1 MLTTA
6 QLDALRAVQE
16 AYPDARMALIGAAA
30 LALHLPMEW
39 RTTADIDL
47 VVAISIA
54 DLTALLGLPGWK
66 RDANRQQRW
75 VAPNGVLV
83 DLIPASPEALGKREL
98 VWPNGHVM
106 NLGGIPLALR
116 ATPVALAE
124 GVSVP
129 VPSVPVIALLKMAA
143 YLDRPSERDK
153 DLKDLTHIWDSYPPA
168 ADDRFFSEDIA
179 SRQLDEPRARAFI
192 LGAELRAIVDQQDA
206 VVVEHFLERTAEG
219 HGWARLLANSPW
231 RFFEQNLQDC
241 VDAFRDGFQAA
252 SVSE

>member
-6 QLDALRAVQE
+6 QQDALRAVQE

-30 LALHLPMEW
+30 LALHIPMAW

-47 VVAISIA
+47 VVAISVVE
-54 DLTALLGLPGWK
+54 LTELSRRSGWK
-66 RDANRQQRW
+66 RDTSRQQRW

-83 DLIPASPEALGKREL
+83 DLVPASAEALEKREL

-106 NLGGIPLALR
+106 NLAGIPLALR

-124 GVSVP
+124 GLSVP
-129 VPSVPVIALLKMAA
+129 VPAVPVIALLKMAA

-192 LGAELRAIVDQQDA
+192 LGAELRAIVDQHDA
-206 VVVEHFLERTAEG
+206 AIVERFLERTAEG
-219 HGWARLLANSPW
+219 HGLARLLANSPW
-231 RFFEQNLQDC
+231 RFFDQNLRDRI
-241 VDAFRDGFQAA
+241 DAFRDGFRAGLSSA
-252 SVSE
+252 

>member
-6 QLDALRAVQE
+6 QQDALRAVQE
-16 AYPDARMALIGAAA
+16 AYPDARMALIGASA

-54 DLTALLGLPGWK
+54 DLTELSQLPGWK
-66 RDANRQQRW
+66 RDPNRQQRW

-83 DLIPASPEALGKREL
+83 DLVPASAEALEKREL

-106 NLGGIPLALR
+106 NLAGIPLALR
-116 ATPVALAE
+116 ATPVAFAG

-153 DLKDLTHIWDSYPPA
+153 DLEDLTHIWDSYPPA
-168 ADDRFFSEDIA
+168 VDDRFFSEDIA

-206 VVVEHFLERTAEG
+206 AIVERFLERTAEG

-231 RFFEQNLQDC
+231 RFFEQNLQDR
-241 VDAFRDGFQAA
+241 VDAFRDGFQTA
-252 SVSE
+252 SLSQ

>member
-6 QLDALRAVQE
+6 QQDALRAVQE
-16 AYPDARMALIGAAA
+16 AYPNARMALIGASA

-47 VVAISIA
+47 VVAISVA
-54 DLTALLGLPGWK
+54 DLTLLSRLPGWK
-66 RDANRQQRW
+66 REPNRQQRW

-83 DLIPASPEALGKREL
+83 DLVPASAEALEKREL

-106 NLGGIPLALR
+106 NLAGIPLALG
-116 ATPVALAE
+116 ATPVAFAA

-143 YLDRPSERDK
+143 YLDRPRERDK
-153 DLKDLTHIWDSYPPA
+153 DLKDLTHIWDTYPPA

-192 LGAELRAIVDQQDA
+192 LGAELRAIVDEHDA
-206 VVVEHFLERTAEG
+206 AIVERFLARTAEG

-231 RFFEQNLQDC
+231 RFFEQNLQDR
-241 VDAFRDGFQAA
+241 VDAFRDGFRGL
-252 SVSE
+252 SSSE